1 MKRILLIEDDKELT
15 ELLRFCLHD
24 EGYEVESEYAGD
36 IGFRRAIEER
46 FDLLILDISLPGKNG
61 FDICREIRRQE
72 LCLPIMMLT
81 ARSEEVDRI
90 LGLEFGADD
99 FISKPFSVRELT
111 ARIKALFR
119 RIRLSA
125 KILMQEDAVNLIDRG
140 RLKIDCR
147 KRKVFIGN
155 QVVNLT
161 PTEYRLLKT
170 LASHPGRNYTKEK
183 LLQIVW
189 GHEFHGFKHTVSSHI
204 NRLRSKIE
212 KDPHEPNYI
221 LTSWGMGYNFNEN
234 W

>member
-1 MKRILLIEDDKELT
+1 MKRILVIEDDKELT
-15 ELLRFCLHD
+15 ELLCFYLKD

-36 IGFRRAIEER
+36 LGFRRAIEET
-46 FDLLILDISLPGKNG
+46 FDLLLLDISLPGKNG
-61 FDICREIRRQE
+61 FDICREIRGQE

-81 ARSEEVDRI
+81 ARTEEVDRI

-99 FISKPFSVRELT
+99 YISKPFSIRELM

-119 RIRLSA
+119 RIKLSA
-125 KILMQEDAVNLIDRG
+125 QILLQEESEALIDRG
-140 RLKIDCR
+140 SLKIDCQ
-147 KRKVFIGN
+147 KRKVLLRN

-212 KDPHEPNYI
+212 EDPHEPNYI

>member
-1 MKRILLIEDDKELT
+1 MKRILVIEDDKELT
-15 ELLRFCLHD
+15 ELLCFCLQD
-24 EGYEVESEYAGD
+24 EGYEVESEYTGD
-36 IGFRRAIEER
+36 RGFRRAIEET
-46 FDLLILDISLPGKNG
+46 FDLLLLDISLPGKNG
-61 FDICREIRRQE
+61 FDICREIRGQE

-81 ARSEEVDRI
+81 ARTEEVDRI

-99 FISKPFSVRELT
+99 YISKPFSIRELM

-119 RIRLSA
+119 RIKLSA
-125 KILMQEDAVNLIDRG
+125 KILLQEDSEALIDRG
-140 RLKIDCR
+140 SLKIDCQ
-147 KRKVFIGN
+147 KRKVLLRN

-189 GHEFHGFKHTVSSHI
+189 GYEFHGFKHTVSSHI

-212 KDPHEPNYI
+212 EDPHEPNYI

-234 W
+234 F